1 MEWVVETVHLL
12 ALVCT
17 NRAVTNYS
25 DAHLLLRP
33 EKRVVRVAICRNIV
47 PDLPLEKTDCGRT
60 ACTWSKKTV
69 VLACRDR
76 SPLARVHRAADS
88 FVSLAAFWRI
98 SGKQLRTF
106 SAQTRTR
113 HIDSS
118 LLRFGRGS
126 VANPV
131 GKSVRDES
139 GRPPCW
145 ACFA

>member
-17 NRAVTNYS
+17 SRAVTNYS

-33 EKRVVRVAICRNIV
+33 KKRVVRVAICRNIV

-76 SPLARVHRAADS
+76 SPLARIHRAADS
-88 FVSLAAFWRI
+88 FVSLAAFL
-98 SGKQLRTF
+98 SPDADFF
-106 SAQTRTR
+106 SPDA
-113 HIDSS
+113 
-118 LLRFGRGS
+118 GGG
-126 VANPV
+126 A
-131 GKSVRDES
+131 
-139 GRPPCW
+139 
-145 ACFA
+145 